1 LDLAPLAA
9 AAADVDS
16 LLFVVV
22 VVVLL
27 QVVQEGETMGMEL
40 TSQGAGTY
48 WYLPP
53 ECFQT
58 GTPVTPSNSLFG
70 VSRMAGAPAAA
81 GAAGGGMRAPL
92 ISNKVDVWSAGV
104 IFYQMLYGRRPFGE
118 GMGQEQ
124 ILREGVILAARQ
136 VELPAK
142 PAVSAEGKAFLLKC
156 LAYNQEE
163 RWDVLTAA
171 ADPYLQLKR

>member
-1 LDLAPLAA
+1 MVL
-9 AAADVDS
+9 V
-16 LLFVVV
+16 LLLL
-22 VVVLL
+22 LL

-58 GTPVTPSNSLFG
+58 STPVTNSGSLFG
-70 VSRMAGAPAAA
+70 GSRMAGGMGVGSAAAAA
-81 GAAGGGMRAPL
+81 GGGGGMRAPL